1 LGDRIEAKG
10 KNVEEALQNALAAL
24 GARPADVRWEVL
36 DAGSSGF
43 LGLLGSRPARVRAER
58 LVRRH
63 ADVRELV
70 LDLLRTM
77 EVPAEVQV
85 TQGLDAVDVS
95 ITTDNMDGLLIGKRG
110 QTLVALQHLIG
121 RLVSKEFGIS
131 GRVTVDVGGYRQR
144 RETQLVD
151 KARALAEKVRIT
163 GREINLEPLHAPDRR
178 VVHMALAGMRGVRTY
193 TVGQGL
199 HRNIVIAPDP
209 RSAQPR
215 P

>member
-1 LGDRIEAKG
+1 MRG
-10 KNVEEALQNALAAL
+10 
-24 GARPADVRWEVL
+24 
-36 DAGSSGF
+36 
-43 LGLLGSRPARVRAER
+43 
-58 LVRRH
+58 H

-77 EVPAEVQV
+77 QIPAAVQV
-85 TQGLDAVDVS
+85 TQGPDSVEVT
-95 ITTDNMDGLLIGKRG
+95 ITTDGMDGLLIGKRG
-110 QTLVALQHLIG
+110 QTLVALQHVIG

-144 RETQLVD
+144 RETQLID

-199 HRNIVIAPDP
+199 HRNVVIAPDP
-209 RSAQPR
+209 RSSQPS